1 MLSVIIPVYNA
12 APYLSSCLDSLLAC
26 SGEDLEVIVVD
37 DGSQDDSGRI
47 CDEYAE
53 RDKRVTVFHQ
63 ANKGVSA
70 ARNLGLEHA
79 HGEWI
84 SFVDADDEVLPGYVE
99 ACLHR
104 EHPAD
109 VAYFAHEGYELKE
122 WVCRDRADIETCL
135 LELKRNNQG
144 FEFYGYTWNKFFRAS
159 IIREHGLRFP
169 IELNHREDEF
179 FTTEYIHF
187 ATSVEVLPA
196 PLYRYR
202 MDNNGAHLTHRRLS
216 VNTLWQLAQTQGK
229 QVSYWTASK
238 ELRRYEVY
246 RALYTY
252 CDALLQA
259 DLSIGGRVVPEICRF
274 AKQHRNDIDPQQ
286 YPYGFVNSTSSV
298 AKLLLWWL
306 KRKVKLRK

>member
-12 APYLSSCLDSLLAC
+12 APYLSSCLDSLLAYQ
-26 SGEDLEVIVVD
+26 GDDLEVIVVD
-37 DGSQDDSGRI
+37 DGSRDDSGKI
-47 CDEYAE
+47 CDDYAV
-53 RDKRVTVFHQ
+53 RDKRVTVYHQ

-104 EHPAD
+104 EPAAD
-109 VAYFAHEGYELKE
+109 VAYFAHVGYQLEVGFYGE
-122 WVCRDRADIETCL
+122 REEMEQCL
-135 LELKRNNQG
+135 LKLKCNGQG

-159 IIREHGLRFP
+159 IIRDHGLRFP
-169 IELNHREDEF
+169 IELNHREDEY

-187 ATSVEVLPA
+187 ANSVEILPV

-202 MDNNGAHLTHRRLS
+202 IDSNGEHLTHRRLS
-216 VNTLWQLAQTQGK
+216 GSMLWQLAKMEGK
-229 QVSYWTASK
+229 QISYWTAST

-246 RALYTY
+246 RVLYTY

-259 DLSIGGRVVPEICRF
+259 DFSHFGRLASEICRF
-274 AKQHRNDIDPQQ
+274 AEQYHKDIDPQQ
-286 YPYGFVNSTSSV
+286 YPYGFVKNTTST
-298 AKLLLWWL
+298 AKLLLWWG
-306 KRKVKLRK
+306 KRKIRK